1 MAHLLI
7 ILKNVASINTQTNKV
22 IAIKVL
28 NLDTEEDDVDDIQ
41 REISLLSQLTH
52 ARSQNITPYYGSLL
66 VGTKLWIIM
75 EYAAGGSVRTIMKA
89 GNIEEKHIAVIIRE
103 LLLALSYLHK
113 NQIIHRDIK
122 AANVLLTAEGNVQL
136 CDFGVAASNSFRQ
149 STFVGTPYWMAPE
162 VIRDG
167 TSYNYKADIWSLGIT
182 VYEMATGNPPL
193 ANVEPMRA
201 ISIIPKSIP
210 PKLPDTYSPAAR
222 EFVDS
227 CLAED
232 PNERLNA
239 DELLKSKFIKSVNK
253 VPRSAL
259 RDLIARYDTWKK
271 TNDAMKRCSI
281 ISNDISESEDD
292 DITEFD
298 NIDEDEWEFETIKEN
313 GSNDKPTLS
322 SSPFAIDKPNMF
334 EQAYTRNLESL
345 PLARM
350 FMNPEKLPDLLA
362 PPSGSNNLVST
373 EISLPSPV
381 LQSKTPDSPK
391 LEHTSVKID
400 NQKPPETNKVTL
412 SRNLLNSPV
421 SKLTPMTRSGSSDT
435 GKPTLRARSHS
446 EQSHGQQPTTYDV
459 PPVPYLRDSDANALP
474 LARRVRSAT
483 TLRPPEEDSVK
494 LSSKPL
500 RPINDKKKNNSTESH
515 RRSISAD
522 NTKNTEKMVQDSLN
536 KNSFTSEAE
545 MFKQKLERKPSFDEQ
560 KMSLGDTVPSIKP
573 LELDGIQSQQQF
585 YDAIWATL
593 GELNGWLDSME
604 IALEH
609 VNENCL

>member
-1 MAHLLI
+1 
-7 ILKNVASINTQTNKV
+7 
-22 IAIKVL
+22 
-28 NLDTEEDDVDDIQ
+28 
-41 REISLLSQLTH
+41 
-52 ARSQNITPYYGSLL
+52 
-66 VGTKLWIIM
+66 
-75 EYAAGGSVRTIMKA
+75 MKA

-122 AANVLLTAEGNVQL
+122 
-136 CDFGVAASNSFRQ
+136 ASNSFRQ

-253 VPRSAL
+253 VP
-259 RDLIARYDTWKK
+259 
-271 TNDAMKRCSI
+271 
-281 ISNDISESEDD
+281 SEDD

-483 TLRPPEEDSVK
+483 TLRPPEEDS
-494 LSSKPL
+494 
-500 RPINDKKKNNSTESH
+500 
-515 RRSISAD
+515 
-522 NTKNTEKMVQDSLN
+522 MVQDSLN